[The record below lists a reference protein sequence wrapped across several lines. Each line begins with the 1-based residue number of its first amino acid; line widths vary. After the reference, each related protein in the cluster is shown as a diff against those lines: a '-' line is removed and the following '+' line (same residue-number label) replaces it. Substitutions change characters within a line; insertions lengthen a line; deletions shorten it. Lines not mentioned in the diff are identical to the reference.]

1 MKKAVLAFLL
11 ILIFL
16 FITQETAYARHR
28 RQKSVLGTSTVSA
41 QIPPTVEGPGFILPD
56 SPLFF
61 LDKFKQR
68 FRLIMAFTPETR
80 SEVYKNIAGER
91 MAELRLMIAKN
102 NQSGIKTALDGVS
115 ENLKSASSSL
125 SEAKLTGRNVELLA
139 KKINDDIKLKRIT
152 LDILEN
158 GTVGEINA
166 RVVATQ
172 EAVDDAKTEVED
184 LLPESELENEIE
196 ESLEREIEDEVEE
209 ASESAEELELDLEDL
224 KEEASESAKKALKR
238 REEALKRAIEAKN
251 ETLKKVEEKRLE
263 LEKKKQEKLLKANEE
278 AAEAAKSAVENAKK
292 AAEKFREAHKKA
304 EKIKTSDISEKTEV
318 RPTMSNTSPNA
329 RSNSVTNTSEE
340 ENEED

>member
-1 MKKAVLAFLL
+1 MKKVALGFLL
-11 ILIFL
+11 ILIL
-16 FITQETAYARHR
+16 LITAESDAYARHR
-28 RQKSVLGTSTVSA
+28 GQRKVLGASTVSA

-61 LDKFKQR
+61 LDEFKQR
-68 FRLIMAFTPETR
+68 FRLIMAFTPEAR

-115 ENLKSASSSL
+115 ENLKSASKSL
-125 SEAKLTGRNVELLA
+125 SEAKLTGRDVALLA
-139 KKINDDIKLKRIT
+139 KKINDDIKLKRIAF
-152 LDILEN
+152 DILEN

-172 EAVDDAKTEVED
+172 EAVNAAKIEVED
-184 LLPESELENEIE
+184 LLPEDELENEIE

-238 REEALKRAIEAKN
+238 REEALKRAIEGKN
-251 ETLKKVEEKRLE
+251 EALKKVEEKRLE
-263 LEKKKQEKLLKANEE
+263 LEKKKQEKLLKVNEE

-304 EKIKTSDISEKTEV
+304 EEIKTSNVSEATEV
-318 RPTMSNTSPNA
+318 KPTVSDDS
-329 RSNSVTNTSEE
+329 R
-340 ENEED
+340 D